1 MESEKG
7 IWKCQNEF
15 TLRLTKVSWVALF
28 TTTVIKKIK
37 IQMVLYWVKLTAQTT
52 SQGVSL
58 SRRNIH
64 SNSKQVSK

>member
-37 IQMVLYWVKLTAQTT
+37 IQMILYWVKLTAQAT
-52 SQGVSL
+52 S
-58 SRRNIH
+58 
-64 SNSKQVSK
+64 